1 MAGKKLVDNWKMK
14 RWYSIVAPKFFN
26 EVEVAQVPA
35 LDDEHII
42 NRIIEIPLKEIT
54 HDLSH
59 MYTNVR
65 LRVFEVKG
73 KTAYTKFI
81 GHSVS
86 REFLRT
92 MVRRHRDALTAIVP
106 VTSKDGIEFRVKAMA
121 ITNSNCSGSQK
132 TALRNLL
139 ADEVKK
145 RARGTEFG
153 AFINDTIYGKVA
165 LEIGRKLVKIV
176 PVRKVEIYKTQLK
189 EEFDVEEKQELP
201 EDAKREAGS
210 EENAA

>member
-1 MAGKKLVDNWKMK
+1 MAGKKLVDTWKMK
-14 RWYSIVAPKFFN
+14 RWYSVVAPKFFN
-26 EVEVAQVPA
+26 EAEVAQVPA
-35 LDDEHII
+35 LDDEHIL

-65 LRVFEVKG
+65 LRVSEIKG
-73 KTAYTKFI
+73 KTAYTKFV

-86 REFLRT
+86 REYLRT

-106 VTSKDGIEFRVKAMA
+106 VISKDGIEFSVKAMA
-121 ITNSNCSGSQK
+121 ITNTNCSGTQK

-139 ADEVKK
+139 MEEVKK
-145 RARGTEFG
+145 RAKGTDFG
-153 AFINDTIYGKVA
+153 EFINDAIYGKVA
-165 LEIGRKLVKIV
+165 LEIGRKLVKIA
-176 PVRKVEIYKTQLK
+176 PVRRVEIYKTQLK
-189 EEFDVEEKQELP
+189 EDFDVEEKQELP
-201 EDAKREAGS
+201 EDAKHEAGS